1 MLCGTNDYSEIESR
15 LEMPADR
22 LRAGGISMVVP
33 TYNRAQKLANMLAA
47 TIHVRHEVEEL
58 EIVVAD
64 DGSTDDTASI
74 VRTFEAELDITHV
87 RRPDR
92 GHRLAEIC
100 NVGLR
105 TAKHPRI
112 ILLQSDMMPAAG
124 LITAYNRWLSAT
136 ENVLLI
142 GMRRFTCTDTLSA
155 DQIERDPDFEKTL
168 PSIQTQNE
176 MWRSVSQGHDED
188 WRMEIYRRT
197 NWLRNER
204 WPYRAVVGSNL
215 AFHKSIAQ
223 QIGGFSEAF
232 QAWGGEDGEF
242 GYRAYNAGLY
252 LVPVP
257 EAIAY
262 HQEPPSGINETDRI
276 AGFEVTRAIR
286 EQLCALP
293 PFRKK
298 PSKAGPPFRNPK
310 IAICARA
317 QSCTESAG
325 ILNSIA
331 SSVTDA
337 EIVQLQEPRPQA
349 EGPTPSTHAEHGET
363 QAKTN
368 DVAHTIEAVLST
380 SSAPYLVLRA
390 DGGVPALTL
399 ITTLAAE
406 LDQADEAAILAT
418 EHDQQILMVRARDCR
433 RLMRKGLR
441 LDDSSF
447 GALLIDLAQ
456 HLSVR
461 RNAEPPA

>member
-1 MLCGTNDYSEIESR
+1 MSGGTNDYSEIESR

-47 TIHVRHEVEEL
+47 TIHIRHEVEEL

-64 DGSTDDTASI
+64 DGSTDDTASV
-74 VRTFEAELDITHV
+74 VRTFETELDITHV

-142 GMRRFTCTDTLSA
+142 GMRRFTCTDPLSA
-155 DQIERDPDFEKTL
+155 DQIGRDPDFEKTL
-168 PSIQTQNE
+168 PSIRTRNE
-176 MWRSVSQGHDED
+176 MWRAASQGVDED

-204 WPYRAVVGSNL
+204 RPYRAVVGSNL

-262 HQEPPSGINETDRI
+262 HQEPPSGMNETDRI
-276 AGFEVTRAIR
+276 AGFETTRAIR

-293 PFRKK
+293 PFRKT
-298 PSKAGPPFRNPK
+298 PSKLGPPFRHAK
-310 IAICARA
+310 IAICVLAG
-317 QSCTESAG
+317 SCPETAG
-325 ILNSIA
+325 ILDRTA
-331 SSVTDA
+331 GSVADA
-337 EIVQLQEPRPQA
+337 EIVRLQGRRPRA
-349 EGPTPSTHAEHGET
+349 EGSTPSTHAEPGAT
-363 QAKTN
+363 QAQAN
-368 DVAHTIEAVLST
+368 DVAHLIEAVLST

-390 DGGVPALTL
+390 DGRAPALTL
-399 ITTLAAE
+399 ITALAAE
-406 LDQADEAAILAT
+406 LDQADEGAILAT

-447 GALLIDLAQ
+447 GALLSSLAQ
-456 HLSVR
+456 YLGVR
-461 RNAEPPA
+461 RHAEAQA